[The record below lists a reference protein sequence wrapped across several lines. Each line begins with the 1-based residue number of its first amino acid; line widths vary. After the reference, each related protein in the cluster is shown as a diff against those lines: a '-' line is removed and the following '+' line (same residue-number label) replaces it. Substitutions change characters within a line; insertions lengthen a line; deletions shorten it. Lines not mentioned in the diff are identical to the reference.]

1 MLPNN
6 YYQQS
11 SPHAPW
17 PRSIYLDIQYM
28 HFISREELRILSA
41 IEIGMRNHEYVAAE
55 LIARIG
61 NLKGGET
68 FKTIQKLLKNK
79 LIVHIGNK
87 CS

>member
-1 MLPNN
+1 
-6 YYQQS
+6 
-11 SPHAPW
+11 
-17 PRSIYLDIQYM
+17 M

-41 IEIGMRNHEYVAAE
+41 IEMGMRNHEYVTAE
-55 LIARIG
+55 LITRIG

-87 CS
+87 CRDASTQATVTS

>member
-1 MLPNN
+1 
-6 YYQQS
+6 
-11 SPHAPW
+11 
-17 PRSIYLDIQYM
+17 M

-87 CS
+87 CSQLLTQAMDIS

>member
-1 MLPNN
+1 
-6 YYQQS
+6 
-11 SPHAPW
+11 
-17 PRSIYLDIQYM
+17 M

-87 CS
+87 CNRVDIQATAISSPTSDTTT